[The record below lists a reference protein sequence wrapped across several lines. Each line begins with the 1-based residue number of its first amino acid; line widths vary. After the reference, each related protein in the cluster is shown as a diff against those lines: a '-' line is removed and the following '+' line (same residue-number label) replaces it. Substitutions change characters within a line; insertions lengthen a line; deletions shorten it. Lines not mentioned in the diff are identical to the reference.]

1 MIATDFSSIAAS
13 FNNSFYEK
21 LCWKWVEIEA
31 VSRQHPFLYN
41 PLRGTEMKYWREMD
55 KYKK

>member
-1 MIATDFSSIAAS
+1 MKNYAGNELKS
-13 FNNSFYEK
+13 K
-21 LCWKWVEIEA
+21 LFHANI
-31 VSRQHPFLYN
+31 PFLYN